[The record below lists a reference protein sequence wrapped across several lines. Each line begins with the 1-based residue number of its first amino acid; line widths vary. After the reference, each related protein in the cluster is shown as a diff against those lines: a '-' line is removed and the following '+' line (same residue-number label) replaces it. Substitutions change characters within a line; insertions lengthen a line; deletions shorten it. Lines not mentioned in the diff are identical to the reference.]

1 MRSSSSVGPP
11 PSNSPKPL
19 PPPPPPKGKPSPPF
33 YANQVPPPSPKTDSV
48 LFLLVSLTFIA
59 TILYLPGHVSFILD
73 RAWFYAH
80 GDAADAKDAA
90 ARTLAHAL
98 AAQSTAAAA
107 AVAAAETVAELVR
120 EEL

>member
-1 MRSSSSVGPP
+1 MSPLDSFTKWLKLKIYQLEVTFSVYIFT
-11 PSNSPKPL
+11 PL
-19 PPPPPPKGKPSPPF
+19 EKFIF
-33 YANQVPPPSPKTDSV
+33 YSV